1 MNWRESSFCN
11 KAEFGR
17 YVHRISNN
25 GIMCLTNDK
34 SCDEFLFP
42 DFKFND
48 DLNLF
53 STDEN

>member
-48 DLNLF
+48 DLNIF
-53 STDEN
+53 STDKN